1 MSPPGQNVAP
11 AGSGIQRLASRP
23 GGGIVLNV
31 GAIPDSWNLE
41 RRDET
46 DCMGSLFHPDGRA
59 YGSCLMQKRSK
70 RQAACWRGADQLHDA
85 CERDARTGR
94 WRSASA
100 ELKLTHALQ
109 DQSHGNHMR
118 NASTMPSQAG
128 LGVAPFVGLPTPP
141 EGGRGGIGRERREE
155 RSDCGTVHVG
165 VSLPTSSESCYEEF
179 HHSVKVK
186 GHDRR
191 RWIGL

>member
-1 MSPPGQNVAP
+1 MRERSPPGQNVAP

-94 WRSASA
+94 WRNASA

-109 DQSHGNHMR
+109 DQSHGNYMR
-118 NASTMPSQAG
+118 SASTMPAHAG
-128 LGVAPFVGLPTPP
+128 LGVAPFVGFANPT
-141 EGGRGGIGRERREE
+141 RRWARRDRTREE
-155 RSDCGTVHVG
+155 GAA
-165 VSLPTSSESCYEEF
+165 
-179 HHSVKVK
+179 
-186 GHDRR
+186 
-191 RWIGL
+191 

>member
-94 WRSASA
+94 WRNASA

-128 LGVAPFVGLPTPP
+128 LGVAPFVGFANPT
-141 EGGRGGIGRERREE
+141 RRWARRDRTREE
-155 RSDCGTVHVG
+155 GSSVATVG
-165 VSLPTSSESCYEEF
+165 RFTSASHFRPVRKAVMRNSTIPL
-179 HHSVKVK
+179 
-186 GHDRR
+186 R
-191 RWIGL
+191 